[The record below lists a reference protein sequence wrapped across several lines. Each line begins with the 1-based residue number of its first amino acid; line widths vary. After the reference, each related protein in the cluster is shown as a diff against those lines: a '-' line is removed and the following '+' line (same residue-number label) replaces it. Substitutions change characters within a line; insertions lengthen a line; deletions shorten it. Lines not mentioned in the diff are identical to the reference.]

1 MSVGF
6 STGQNVAV
14 WDGQQWS
21 EQATPAVQPQQQQQ
35 PGQYK
40 LQPPPCPKGQ
50 AAVSAAA
57 AAAGGLMPLLHRDI
71 SGSSWFSS
79 LQQQELG
86 SCTTSSSVSSAK
98 HSTAAS
104 AQQRHSNNNA
114 SLDSLQRPRR
124 RNGGQGASPTHAPT
138 SDVISTTANQ
148 QAAAAG
154 QQLQQECTA
163 DLQLIQQGLQHRG
176 FREQGSAQCLLE
188 AHYSIHAAFL
198 QQQPLSEHIDRV
210 RHIPCIAVQGQW
222 DLVCPPTTAVEL
234 GQAWPEM
241 ELRLVPRAGH
251 SMYDPAITHELV
263 TAADRMRVL
272 QPQAVQQGAGQAGAA
287 QVAAAWAGVR

>member
-1 MSVGF
+1 
-6 STGQNVAV
+6 
-14 WDGQQWS
+14 
-21 EQATPAVQPQQQQQ
+21 
-35 PGQYK
+35 
-40 LQPPPCPKGQ
+40 
-50 AAVSAAA
+50 
-57 AAAGGLMPLLHRDI
+57 MPLLHRDI

-86 SCTTSSSVSSAK
+86 SCTTSRSVASAT

-104 AQQRHSNNNA
+104 AQQRHSSNNA
-114 SLDSLQRPRR
+114 SLDGLQRPRR
-124 RNGGQGASPTHAPT
+124 RNGGQGASPTHAPS
-138 SDVISTTANQ
+138 SDVISTTTYQ

-154 QQLQQECTA
+154 QQLQQDSSPA
-163 DLQLIQQGLQHRG
+163 LQLIQQGLEHRG

-198 QQQPLSEHIDRV
+198 QQQPLLDHIDRV

-222 DLVCPPTTAVEL
+222 DLVCPPTTAVEV

-251 SMYDPAITHELV
+251 SMYDPAVTHELV
-263 TAADRMRVL
+263 TATDRMRVL
-272 QPQAVQQGAGQAGAA
+272 QPQAVRQGVAEAA